1 MLQEIYVVVGIAS
14 ILYMIMTKKTIPEVE
29 LAKLTRDVG
38 TNTIQPPSIPSPP
51 STPSSMSVSSN
62 DLFGDIDVYPLQLQ
76 EGYMDLG

>member
-1 MLQEIYVVVGIAS
+1 MLQEIYIVVGIAS
-14 ILYMIMTKKTIPEVE
+14 ILYMIMTKKTIPEIE

-38 TNTIQPPSIPSPP
+38 TNTIQPPSPP

>member
-14 ILYMIMTKKTIPEVE
+14 IMYMIMTKKTIPEIE

-38 TNTIQPPSIPSPP
+38 TNTIQPPSPP

-62 DLFGDIDVYPLQLQ
+62 DLFEDIDICPLKLH
-76 EGYMDLG
+76 EDYMDLG